1 MEKVEAQQ
9 SMRSLIIVAVI
20 AVGSSSFTLWLMET
34 WIKYPLFLFEI
45 LTIIV
50 LYLIVSGY
58 DAKLTIKHFRIKNVH
73 FGLMI
78 DVFLIVS
85 ALSLLIINAL
95 RIQGG
100 LIQLVLDLFVTSLL
114 LGYALLNIFG
124 LIRYFSGLETAVL
137 SYILSYACTGFV
149 TLASFYIEEGA
160 RTLFVLS
167 TFIIIGLISALKHR
181 GHEPRS
187 ISRPSL
193 KNIDAF
199 ALLLSMAFFALAFYF
214 MYPSFGLRPGTD
226 ISRHY
231 ASSIVLGRTPEI
243 YIGSTYLFA
252 HLHESIFLTL
262 SSPSLVSAQ
271 TALVTLN
278 LMLPL
283 AFYVMTKTHLERI
296 DARLPSLATLFWV
309 LFTNSFGGFAWIY
322 FATLKLSTTGQ
333 TQLQLLA
340 TSADKTYN
348 GTIYGILGLWYV
360 PATVSLVVLMATV
373 FLMSKKEIPTSKY
386 FALFSSSPSP
396 Y

>member
-20 AVGSSSFTLWLMET
+20 AVGFSSFTLWLIES
-34 WIKYPLFLFEI
+34 WIKYPLFLLEI

-58 DAKLTIKHFRIKNVH
+58 DAKLTIKHFRIKNVY

-85 ALSLLIINAL
+85 AISLLMINTL

-100 LIQLVLDLFVTSLL
+100 LIQLVLALFVTSLL
-114 LGYALLNIFG
+114 VGYGLLNIFG
-124 LIRYFSGLETAVL
+124 LVRYFSRLETAVF
-137 SYILSYACTGFV
+137 SYILSYAFTSFV
-149 TLASFYIEEGA
+149 TLASFYIDEGA
-160 RTLFVLS
+160 RTPFVLS
-167 TFIIIGLISALKHR
+167 TFILVGLISALKHR

-187 ISRPSL
+187 ITTPSL
-193 KNIDAF
+193 KYTDSF
-199 ALLLSMAFFALAFYF
+199 VLLLSMAFFALAFYF
-214 MYPSFGLRPGTD
+214 MYPGFGLLPGTD

-231 ASSIVLGRTPEI
+231 RHSIVLGRTPEV
-243 YIGSTYLFA
+243 YIGSVYLFA
-252 HLHESIFLTL
+252 HLHESIFLSL
-262 SSPSLVSAQ
+262 SSTSLVSAQ

-283 AFYVMTKTHLERI
+283 AFYVMAKTYLERI

-309 LFTNSFGGFAWIY
+309 LFTNSFGGFTWIY
-322 FATLKLSTTGQ
+322 FANLKLSTIGQ
-333 TQLQLLA
+333 SQLQLLA

-348 GTIYGILGLWYV
+348 GTVYGILCSVSSRLW
-360 PATVSLVVLMATV
+360 SNI
-373 FLMSKKEIPTSKY
+373 E
-386 FALFSSSPSP
+386 
-396 Y
+396 